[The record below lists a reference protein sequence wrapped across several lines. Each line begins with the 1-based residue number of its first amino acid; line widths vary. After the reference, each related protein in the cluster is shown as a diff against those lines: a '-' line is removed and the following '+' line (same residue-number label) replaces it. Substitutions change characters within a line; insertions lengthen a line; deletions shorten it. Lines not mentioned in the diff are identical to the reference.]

1 MIISEPER
9 NESKSP
15 TMDSQDL
22 VIPLHEQP
30 SPPSYTSTTLIGSA
44 STSYTAHPSPPR
56 CNHLLERKTHANI
69 NGIWHVNTS
78 LDIPDSLLLP
88 INEFDGKWNERVQN
102 TRKARERDERKWTGQ
117 PQSPTI
123 PEVRPNLMLVSE
135 YGLVKGDV
143 NVISSGD
150 SMPQAVIVT
159 ETRNGSID
167 LGVSASPEQSLRIHA
182 YSTYGTAKVWI
193 PSSFNGA
200 LIMSTEYGKI
210 KISDGV
216 KAKLTTFS
224 TTSNTSRCFVGDWQ
238 SSGFGK
244 TPSPFHPS
252 DLTTESIPMDPFF
265 SWLGSFV
272 EIGSRNG
279 SVSLSFIE
287 EKVDASSSSDSGK
300 PPRGFR
306 SFVGGLFGRSG
317 HETTNPSVDVS
328 PLEKPLPPPPDPGP

>member
-1 MIISEPER
+1 MITSEPER

-22 VIPLHEQP
+22 VTPLHEQL
-30 SPPSYTSTTLIGSA
+30 SPPSYASTTLIGST
-44 STSYTAHPSPPR
+44 STSYAADPSPPR

-69 NGIWHVNTS
+69 NGTWHVHTS
-78 LDIPDSLLLP
+78 LEIPDSLLP
-88 INEFDGKWNERVQN
+88 PTNEFDGKWNEGAQS
-102 TRKARERDERKWTGQ
+102 TRKAREQAERKKNGQ
-117 PQSPTI
+117 PQSPTTL
-123 PEVRPNLMLVSE
+123 EVRPNLMLVSE
-135 YGLVKGDV
+135 YGTVRGDV
-143 NVISSGD
+143 NVISSGGP
-150 SMPQAVIVT
+150 MRPAVIAA

-167 LGVSASPEQSLRIHA
+167 LAVNSSPQQSLRIHA

-244 TPSPFHPS
+244 TQSPSQPS
-252 DLTTESIPMDPFF
+252 DLATETIPTDPFF
-265 SWLGSFV
+265 SWPGSFV

-287 EKVDASSSSDSGK
+287 EKVEASASSDSGK

-306 SFVGGLFGRSG
+306 SLVSGLFGRSG
-317 HETTNPSVDVS
+317 HEIGNPFSDVS